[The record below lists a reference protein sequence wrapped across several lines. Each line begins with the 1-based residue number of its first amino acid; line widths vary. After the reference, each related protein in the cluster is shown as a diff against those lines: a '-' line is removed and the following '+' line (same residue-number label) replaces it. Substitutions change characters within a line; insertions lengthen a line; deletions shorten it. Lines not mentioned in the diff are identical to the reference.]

1 MLTEMQMPYAG
12 YLLNPGDMF
21 QVEPDSVLFATGARK
36 ESAQIKV
43 GRKVRMK
50 RAKVNKRLRLPQ
62 PLPPLRERRR
72 KTGEITDVDGEAEV
86 EKNSENLQE
95 FREQRLETIDE
106 FLVVVLEEFERGKS
120 KLGAKRKQDLRALLK
135 DARAVRARINR
146 KTEEQVTED
155 LKNLSS
161 RFWLIR
167 AATKQETQPN
177 ATKRSLSVYAQKKQQ
192 AVDEAKK
199 QKLLEAMIHV
209 EENREDPSKPY
220 ATPWQPRPF
229 MSPFAFIPR
238 YLEVHHAIC
247 SAVYLRHPVARPGL
261 AEVPTP
267 FAAETQQLAFTWYL
281 RRR

>member
-1 MLTEMQMPYAG
+1 MPYAG

-36 ESAQIKV
+36 ESAQIKS

-62 PLPPLRERRR
+62 PLPALRERRK
-72 KTGEITDVDGEAEV
+72 KTGEMTEVDGEAAI

-106 FLVVVLEEFERGKS
+106 FLVTVLEEFERGKS

-146 KTEEQVTED
+146 KSEEELTED

-167 AATKQETQPN
+167 AATKQETKPD
-177 ATKRSLSVYAQKKQQ
+177 ATKRSLSVYALKKQQ
-192 AVDEAKK
+192 ALDDIKK
-199 QKLLEAMIHV
+199 QALLEAMIQI
-209 EENREDPSKPY
+209 EDNRVDPSKPY
-220 ATPWQPRPF
+220 ATPWQPRPY

>member
-1 MLTEMQMPYAG
+1 MQMPYAG

>member
-1 MLTEMQMPYAG
+1 MPYAG

-36 ESAQIKV
+36 ESAQIKT

-62 PLPPLRERRR
+62 PLPALRERRK
-72 KTGEITDVDGEAEV
+72 KTGEMTEVDGEAAI

-106 FLVVVLEEFERGKS
+106 FLVTVLEEFERGKS

-146 KTEEQVTED
+146 KSEEELTED

-167 AATKQETQPN
+167 AATKQETKPD
-177 ATKRSLSVYAQKKQQ
+177 ATKRSLSVYALKKQQ
-192 AVDEAKK
+192 ALDDIKK
-199 QKLLEAMIHV
+199 QALLEAMIQI
-209 EENREDPSKPY
+209 EDNRVDPSKPY
-220 ATPWQPRPF
+220 ATPWQPRPY

>member
-1 MLTEMQMPYAG
+1 MQMPYAG

-21 QVEPDSVLFATGARK
+21 QVEPESVLFATGARK
-36 ESAQIKV
+36 ESAQIKI

-62 PLPPLRERRR
+62 PLPALRERRAR
-72 KTGEITDVDGEAEV
+72 TGKVTSVDEEAEV

-106 FLVVVLEEFERGKS
+106 FLVTVLEEFERGKS

-146 KTEEQVTED
+146 KTEAEITND

-161 RFWLIR
+161 RLWLIR
-167 AATKQETQPN
+167 AATKQETKPD
-177 ATKRSLSVYAQKKQQ
+177 ATKRSLSAYALKKQQ
-192 AVDEAKK
+192 ALDEVK
-199 QKLLEAMIHV
+199 QQALLQAMIEA
-209 EENREDPSKPY
+209 EENQEDPSKPY
-220 ATPWQPRPF
+220 ATPWQPRPY

-238 YLEVHHAIC
+238 YLEVQHAIC

-267 FAAETQQLAFTWYL
+267 FPAETQQLAFAWYL

>member
-1 MLTEMQMPYAG
+1 MQMPYAG

-106 FLVVVLEEFERGKS
+106 FLVAVLEEFERGKS

-192 AVDEAKK
+192 VVDEAKK

>member
-1 MLTEMQMPYAG
+1 MPYAG

>member
-1 MLTEMQMPYAG
+1 MPYAG

-43 GRKVRMK
+43 GRKARTK

-62 PLPPLRERRR
+62 PLPPLRESRR
-72 KTGEITDVDGEAEV
+72 KTGEITAVDENV
-86 EKNSENLQE
+86 EIERNSKNVQE
-95 FREQRLETIDE
+95 FREQRLGTIDE
-106 FLVVVLEEFERGKS
+106 FLVRVLEEFEKGKT
-120 KLGAKRKQDLRALLK
+120 KLGAKKKQDLRALLK
-135 DARAVRARINR
+135 DARAIRARINR
-146 KTEEQVTED
+146 KTEKEINRD
-155 LKNLSS
+155 LKDLLS
-161 RFWLIR
+161 RFWTIR
-167 AATKQETQPN
+167 AL
-177 ATKRSLSVYAQKKQQ
+177 TKRESSPDFVPAPQKASKYYAKKNMIM
-192 AVDEAKK
+192 ARNHLIK
-199 QKLLEAMIHV
+199 QKLLQAAITSK
-209 EENREDPSKPY
+209 EENPEDPSKAY

-267 FAAETQQLAFTWYL
+267 FAAETQQLAFNWYL